1 MGLIIFGTIWFWTL
15 LSVVAILIIWF
26 LEDAINYE
34 KTYRDTGGGTKVTM
48 TILAFLTLYFFFG
61 SKEQFVQALY
71 YIKGNPGTI
80 ILSIASYVVIGV
92 IWSIVRWYFYLQGFK
107 IHYIRK
113 NGPTK
118 NGISFRGIPKGADN
132 KNRILTWM
140 SYWPFSMFW
149 TIINEP
155 FRKVFRY
162 IYSKIEGI
170 YDKMA
175 KSVFSDS
182 ISNEEE

>member
-26 LEDAINYE
+26 LEDAIDYG
-34 KTYRDTGGGTKVTM
+34 KSYKDTGGGTKATM
-48 TILAFLTLYFFFG
+48 TIFAFLTLYFFFG

-71 YIKGNPGTI
+71 YIKDNPGTI
-80 ILSIASYVVIGV
+80 ILMLTSYVAIGV
-92 IWSIVRWYFYLQGFK
+92 IWSIVKWYFYLQGFK
-107 IHYIRK
+107 MYYTKR
-113 NGPTK
+113 NGSGK
-118 NGISFRGIPKGADN
+118 NGISLKTIPKGADN
-132 KNRILTWM
+132 KNRIITWM
-140 SYWPFSMFW
+140 SYWPFSMIW
-149 TIINEP
+149 TMINEP
-155 FRKVFRY
+155 VRKIFRY

-182 ISNEEE
+182 VSNEEE